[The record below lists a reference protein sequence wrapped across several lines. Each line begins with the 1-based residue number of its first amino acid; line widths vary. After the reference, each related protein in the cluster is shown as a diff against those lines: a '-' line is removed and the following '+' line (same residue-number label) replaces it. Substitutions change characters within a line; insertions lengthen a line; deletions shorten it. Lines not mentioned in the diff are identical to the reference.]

1 MYYVYTSVQSVI
13 HTYDRLGR
21 RFRFVYFML
30 VLLCFCVAAVSRRIK
45 IYIMELLGRMH
56 QAIHQAGSNINVRKN
71 DGTDR
76 QTTGRRLTLSV
87 LGGLSRDL

>member
-56 QAIHQAGSNINVRKN
+56 QATHQEAAPAKNAPAYVSDLLSDGRYPCFGERKFH
-71 DGTDR
+71 
-76 QTTGRRLTLSV
+76 LF
-87 LGGLSRDL
+87 